1 MPVGVVRIRRV
12 RMGMGKCPMLMP
24 MGVRFAYRIFGPM
37 FMLVMF
43 VMEVRM
49 RVRHRL
55 MGVRVLV
62 MLSKMEPNA

>member
-1 MPVGVVRIRRV
+1 MI
-12 RMGMGKCPMLMP
+12 MP
-24 MGVRFAYRIFGPM
+24 MGVRFANRIFGPVS
-37 FMLVMF
+37 MLVMF

-55 MGVRVLV
+55 MGVLVLV